1 MHFMVVKKSKKR
13 SGFMIYSYFKD
24 SVSQQLKGIQISY
37 SGGEPLSEKWYIKGL
52 GVRPRGGASPDK
64 NLLSTTRGDLEL
76 YESTQYKKKFA
87 GFPYN
92 IVKFS
97 A

>member
-1 MHFMVVKKSKKR
+1 
-13 SGFMIYSYFKD
+13 MIYSYFKD

-37 SGGEPLSEKWYIKGL
+37 SGGEPC
-52 GVRPRGGASPDK
+52 GASPDK

-76 YESTQYKKKFA
+76 YASTQYKKKFA

-97 A
+97 G